1 MYSYVRH
8 LEARAFEL
16 FEECNDILISEHS
29 FFAELCLSCPTRKA
43 LKLSYMLCLK
53 D

>member
-1 MYSYVRH
+1 
-8 LEARAFEL
+8 
-16 FEECNDILISEHS
+16 
-29 FFAELCLSCPTRKA
+29 LSCPTRKA